1 MQVRRSD
8 RGRFPACPLQAYV
21 RYEQLLATDRLAARR
36 QRVEMA
42 QPRRGASL
50 DWLVGLALLGAAAA
64 ALALLLIREVGLWG
78 GGVAGLDITDD
89 DLEFFL
95 DEELRTPEVEVLD
108 PEEGSL
114 GSREFWGNFVAPSRP
129 FVMRR
134 GLQVAGWVR
143 DGDGPGTWRHFAEE
157 LGEAHGAHE
166 LPVQIYR
173 PGLVRV
179 PADSAEV
186 LQPAQVSMP
195 LRATLAR
202 VRRGGSDAPV
212 CYAVEGAELAEG
224 SPLLDAARSLEP
236 PFASLLQPEA
246 AALWLTPP
254 GHRGELRYEGAESLL
269 VQLRG
274 SASVTLL
281 DPLQLPFLYRTT
293 RAERRLTPPTSP
305 GGPPGSAD
313 DAAPTGES
321 IENLSP
327 VRLDDV
333 DLSSHPV
340 AEAAEPIE
348 ARLEEGDVLYVPALW
363 WSQRTALPGTTDEE
377 DEGEED
383 GRSREPNVAV
393 EYRYKTHSTPMLKV
407 AAALREQMALD

>member
-1 MQVRRSD
+1 M
-8 RGRFPACPLQAYV
+8 
-21 RYEQLLATDRLAARR
+21 ARR
-36 QRVEMA
+36 
-42 QPRRGASL
+42 ASL

-78 GGVAGLDITDD
+78 GVAGLDITGD

-143 DGDGPGTWRHFAEE
+143 DGDGPGTWRHFAAE

-195 LRATLAR
+195 LRAALAR

-212 CYAVEGAELAEG
+212 CYAVEGAELPEG
-224 SPLLDAARSLEP
+224 GPLLDAARSLEP

-254 GHRGELRYEGAESLL
+254 GHRGELRYEEAESLL
-269 VQLRG
+269 VQLQG

-293 RAERRLTPPTSP
+293 RAERRLTPPASP

-321 IENLSP
+321 VENLSP

-340 AEAAEPIE
+340 AGAAEPIE

-363 WSQRTALPGTTDEE
+363 WSQRTALLGAADEE
-377 DEGEED
+377 EEEEEEPEEKEPEEKERKE

-393 EYRYKTHSTPMLKV
+393 EYRYKAHSTPMLKV